1 MIHIPKAEYT
11 RRRKALMAQM
21 EPNSI
26 AILPA
31 AAVAIRNRD
40 VEHVYRQDSDF
51 QYLSGFPEPEAVI
64 VLMPGRQHGEYVLFC
79 RERNAERELWDGL
92 RAGTEGAIRDFGA
105 DDAFPITDI
114 DDILPGLIEGRDRVY
129 SAMGSNA
136 EFDRHLMEWINVIR
150 SKAHLGAQ
158 PPNEFV
164 ALDHL
169 LHDMRL
175 YKSAAE
181 VKVMREAARISCAA
195 HVKAMQASR
204 AGLHEFSLE
213 AELDYEFRKGGA
225 KMPAYGSIVA
235 AGRNSCILHYQQNDA
250 LLKDGDLVL
259 IDAGCE
265 IDCYASD
272 ITRTW
277 PVNGRFSAE
286 QKAIY
291 EIVLA
296 SQEAAFAEIAPNK
309 HWNQAHEA
317 TVQVI
322 TAGLVKLGL
331 LQGDVDELIA
341 GEAYKP
347 FYMHRAG
354 HWLGMDVHDVGEYKV
369 GGEWRVLEVGMALT
383 VEPGIYISP
392 DNQNVA
398 KKWRGIGVR
407 IDNLMLSPSA
417 GIDPQMLFDTRPLAG
432 QILATLENHPR
443 FHALSAKFAVQLD
456 GGEALAMLE
465 HHHDL
470 WLSAFVRNGQTL
482 LAFGLAGCPGLDAPL
497 AAVRLDQGHALV
509 VAVLDAFLE
518 LATPEQ
524 TRMRHLPVDNMLG
537 RLSLPLLPIE
547 GFKRP
552 PSGALLH
559 LGTYP
564 QEQKNQ
570 FYVAAVAPLGRLD
583 SMMLKGAAQLAS
595 DYGDGTLRFTPWQ
608 GVLLPNV
615 EKPHGVTERLAQLGF
630 LCSIDQPLAR
640 MTACTGSS
648 GCAKALADTKADAVQ
663 LAALHTGFD
672 VHLSGCP
679 RSCAAAHTAPVTL
692 LAVSPGHYD
701 LYFREAAQPGFGRLH
716 ARNLSIEAAGA
727 LLRARPRSNTND

>member
-1 MIHIPKAEYT
+1 MSHIPKSEYA

-64 VLMPGRQHGEYVLFC
+64 ALIPGREHGEYVLFC
-79 RERNAERELWDGL
+79 RERNPERELWDGL
-92 RAGTEGAIRDFGA
+92 RAGQEGAIRDFGA

-150 SKAHLGAQ
+150 SKARLGAQ

-181 VKVMREAARISCAA
+181 VKVMREAAAISARA
-195 HVKAMQASR
+195 HVRAMQACR
-204 AGLHEFSLE
+204 AGLREYSLE

-235 AGRNSCILHYQQNDA
+235 AGRNSCILHYQENDA

-272 ITRTW
+272 ITRTF
-277 PVNGRFSAE
+277 PVSGRFSPE

-291 EIVLA
+291 ELVLKA
-296 SQEAAFAEIAPNK
+296 QEAAFAVIAPGK
-309 HWNQAHEA
+309 HWNHAHEA

-322 TAGLVKLGL
+322 TEGLVELGL
-331 LQGDVDELIA
+331 LKGQVHELIES
-341 GEAYKP
+341 EAYRA

-369 GGEWRVLEVGMALT
+369 GGQWRVLEPGMSLT
-383 VEPGIYISP
+383 VEPGIYIGA
-392 DNQNVA
+392 DNQSVA

-407 IDNLMLSPSA
+407 IEDDVVVTKQ
-417 GIDPQMLFDTRPLAG
+417 GCE
-432 QILATLENHPR
+432 ILTSGVPKTVAEI
-443 FHALSAKFAVQLD
+443 
-456 GGEALAMLE
+456 EALM
-465 HHHDL
+465 
-470 WLSAFVRNGQTL
+470 
-482 LAFGLAGCPGLDAPL
+482 
-497 AAVRLDQGHALV
+497 
-509 VAVLDAFLE
+509 
-518 LATPEQ
+518 
-524 TRMRHLPVDNMLG
+524 
-537 RLSLPLLPIE
+537 
-547 GFKRP
+547 
-552 PSGALLH
+552 
-559 LGTYP
+559 
-564 QEQKNQ
+564 
-570 FYVAAVAPLGRLD
+570 
-583 SMMLKGAAQLAS
+583 
-595 DYGDGTLRFTPWQ
+595 
-608 GVLLPNV
+608 
-615 EKPHGVTERLAQLGF
+615 
-630 LCSIDQPLAR
+630 
-640 MTACTGSS
+640 
-648 GCAKALADTKADAVQ
+648 
-663 LAALHTGFD
+663 
-672 VHLSGCP
+672 
-679 RSCAAAHTAPVTL
+679 AAAR
-692 LAVSPGHYD
+692 S
-701 LYFREAAQPGFGRLH
+701 AA
-716 ARNLSIEAAGA
+716 A
-727 LLRARPRSNTND
+727 